1 MGLKRGVLKK
11 VAKLR
16 KQTLSYRRR
25 RVFVILPL
33 FIKEKQGAKN
43 PMTQH
48 ATKGKGKP
56 KGKPTDARC

>member
-11 VAKLR
+11 VAKIQ
-16 KQTLSYRRR
+16 KQTISYRRKK
-25 RVFVILPL
+25 VFVFLPL

-48 ATKGKGKP
+48 ANQ
-56 KGKPTDARC
+56 